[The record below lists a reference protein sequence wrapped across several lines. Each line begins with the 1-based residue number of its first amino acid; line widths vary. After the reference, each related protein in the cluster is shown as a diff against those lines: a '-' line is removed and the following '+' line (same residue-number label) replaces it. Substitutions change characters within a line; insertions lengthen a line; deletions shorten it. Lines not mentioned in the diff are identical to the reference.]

1 MGKKDSPAPPPAPDP
16 MQTANAQMQVNTKA
30 ATTQAELDR
39 INQYTPQGSSVYA
52 ITGTNPDGTPQYTQ
66 TTQYSPQ
73 EQQKYDLNNQVAISL
88 DQLARNNVSRVQQVQ
103 GQPFSFAGLPDQV
116 ARVTPGQLQTG
127 PTGAN
132 PVMST
137 VNAGPIQGSLNYSNL
152 TALPGTGDFSADAA
166 RVANSVYNQAASRLN
181 PQWQQS
187 DSNLASKLAAQGI
200 SVGSDAYNRAMM
212 NQALAKNDAYTSAQ
226 NAAQQAGSDE
236 QSRIFGLALSARQQG
251 QNEVDTQGTFANQAQ
266 QQQFSQASQI
276 ANLFNQAQQQQFA
289 QNQGAAAFQNQNQ
302 ATQFQQGD
310 VNAAL
315 QNAARQQGISE
326 ATYLRNLP
334 INEIA
339 TLLGTGAQVQGPSFQ
354 PVSQVGVAAPD
365 YQGIVENNYNQA
377 IGMYNTQQQAQAQM
391 WGSIF
396 GGLGSLGA
404 SFIPKPSDVRLK
416 YDIRQIGVL
425 ANGIKTYA
433 FKYIGET
440 LQRFGVMAQDVIGI
454 RPDAVTIM
462 PTGYMA
468 VNYGRIW

>member
-1 MGKKDSPAPPPAPDP
+1 MGKKDSPQQPAPPDP
-16 MQTANAQMQVNTKA
+16 TQTANEQMQVNTKA

-39 INQYTPQGSSVYA
+39 INQYTPQGNSTYA
-52 ITGTNPDGTPQYTQ
+52 ITGYNADGTPQYSQ
-66 TTQYSPQ
+66 TTQYSPA

-88 DQLARNNVSRVQQVQ
+88 DKLANQNVSRVQQVQ
-103 GQPFSFAGLPDQV
+103 GQPFSYAGITPQV
-116 ARVTPGQLQTG
+116 SNITPGQLQTG
-127 PTGAN
+127 PTGAA
-132 PVMST
+132 PVQTSI
-137 VNAGPIQGSLNYSNL
+137 NAGPIQNSLNYSNL
-152 TALPGTGDFSADAA
+152 TALPGTGDFSADAS

-187 DSNLASKLAAQGI
+187 DSNLQSKLAAQGI
-200 SVGSDAYNRAMM
+200 TEGSDAYNRAML
-212 NQALAKNDAYTSAQ
+212 NQSLAKNDAYTSAQ

-266 QQQFSQASQI
+266 QQQFAQASQI
-276 ANLFNQAQQQQFA
+276 ADLFNQAQQQQFA

-302 ATQFQQGD
+302 ATQFQQAD
-310 VNAAL
+310 VNATLAN
-315 QNAARQQGISE
+315 QARQQGISE

-339 TLLGTGAQVQGPSFQ
+339 SLLGTGSQVQNPSFQ
-354 PVSQVGVAAPD
+354 PVSQVGIAAPD

-377 IGMYNTQQQAQAQM
+377 VSQYNTQQQAQAQM

-396 GGLGSLGA
+396 GGLGSIGA

-425 ANGIKTYA
+425 VSGIKTYA

-440 LQRFGVMAQDVIGI
+440 IQRFGVMAQDVIGI
-454 RPDAVTIM
+454 RPDAVTIT
-462 PTGYMA
+462 PDGYMA
-468 VNYGRIW
+468 VSYGRVW